1 MKEALAKV
9 SAIQLIYEEEF
20 TCAKI
25 LHRKGD
31 KYFMGLK
38 TYDSDLFVYNGITKF
53 NSLSE
58 LANFVTK
65 AIYISDDNKIWLA
78 PQVRIYYQTAFFGGS
93 VETRAFKTNEDAE
106 KAFNEMVKKYKL
118 NITID
123 E

>member
-1 MKEALAKV
+1 MKEAIAKV

-20 TCAKI
+20 TCAKV

-38 TYDSDLFVYNGITKF
+38 TYDSDLFEYKGITKF

-78 PQVRIYYQTAFFGGS
+78 PQIRIYSQTAFFGGNI
-93 VETRAFKTNEDAE
+93 EARAFKTNEDAE

-118 NITID
+118 NITTN